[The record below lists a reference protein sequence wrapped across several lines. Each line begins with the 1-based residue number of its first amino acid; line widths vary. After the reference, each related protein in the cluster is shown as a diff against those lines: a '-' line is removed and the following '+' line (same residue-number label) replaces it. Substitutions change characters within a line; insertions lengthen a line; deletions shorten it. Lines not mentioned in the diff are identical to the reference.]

1 MAYIGVSFMS
11 ISLFFVTPYLNIQIL
26 LAQLHDPYS
35 SSNAAMNKGT
45 VVSAQPNLRHKNMLK
60 SGQSHIRYAI
70 LVCNQR
76 LSS

>member
-1 MAYIGVSFMS
+1 MS
-11 ISLFFVTPYLNIQIL
+11 ISVLRHIVLKYPIL

-45 VVSAQPNLRHKNMLK
+45 VASAQPNLRHKKMLK

-70 LVCNQR
+70 LVCNKR
-76 LSS
+76 LFP